1 MAFSKLRLEEKWQGQ
16 EKTKGSNVER
26 WDTPGR
32 NAQTGE
38 RVITLLSFND
48 DLGAGIKGSIFLL
61 RPTESL

>member
-1 MAFSKLRLEEKWQGQ
+1 MGGLTAGEWRRNGKDRRKQGL
-16 EKTKGSNVER
+16 NVER

-48 DLGAGIKGSIFLL
+48 DLGAGIKGTIFLL